1 MKKILFPTD
10 YSPASNAALR
20 YAVLL
25 AEGSRAKLSIVYVEP
40 PSLPPVGASP
50 PESPTKDEEAA
61 LAKLLQSLGNDD
73 RHAPAHEIRKLWG
86 DPARE
91 IVRLAKEEDVDLIVM
106 ATAGRSGLR
115 RVLMGS
121 VAEAIVRQAPCPV
134 LTLKE
139 PHPHSF
145 AQ

>member
-20 YAVLL
+20 YAVSL
-25 AEGSRAKLSIVYVEP
+25 AKPSRATLLIVYVEP

-50 PESPTKDEEAA
+50 PECPTREEEAS
-61 LAKLLQSLGNDD
+61 LANMLQSLGDD
-73 RHAPAHEIRKLWG
+73 GHAPAHEIRKLRG
-86 DPARE
+86 DPATE
-91 IVRLAKEEDVDLIVM
+91 IVRLAKEEQADLIVM

-121 VAEAIVRQAPCPV
+121 VAEAIVREAPCPV

-139 PHPHSF
+139 PPSHST
-145 AQ
+145 Q